1 MVLFVFQLTNQRSSR
16 IFLARIYTITR
27 TKFACIVD
35 IPPKIQRKI
44 QVQKLLNLHFFHI
57 MHRYAWAN
65 FFETFLLIK
74 VIAKCIG
81 YISHCN
87 SGRSY
92 WIRIRICII
101 ILSHAPPGNFAVL
114 RSQLWQRVIRL
125 RQHTDGCYILPE
137 LYQTIDLVRASIEVT
152 RDSMRLKDDLKK
164 SFANKLAV
172 SSE

>member
-1 MVLFVFQLTNQRSSR
+1 MENTGPKTAEFA
-16 IFLARIYTITR
+16 IFP
-27 TKFACIVD
+27 VD
-35 IPPKIQRKI
+35 
-44 QVQKLLNLHFFHI
+44 
-57 MHRYAWAN
+57 
-65 FFETFLLIK
+65 FFETFLLVK

-92 WIRIRICII
+92 RVRIRICII

-137 LYQTIDLVRASIEVT
+137 FYQTVDLVRASIEVT
-152 RDSMRLKDDLKK
+152 WVSVRLKDDLEKK
-164 SFANKLAV
+164 FFFVNKLGV
-172 SSE
+172 SSQWLKITQSVSFDFFAFALARCRLVLTQIQLHKTLRFYSK

>member
-1 MVLFVFQLTNQRSSR
+1 MENTGPKT
-16 IFLARIYTITR
+16 AE
-27 TKFACIVD
+27 FAFFPVD
-35 IPPKIQRKI
+35 ASLRMRK
-44 QVQKLLNLHFFHI
+44 
-57 MHRYAWAN
+57 
-65 FFETFLLIK
+65 FFETFLLVK

-92 WIRIRICII
+92 RVRIRICII
-101 ILSHAPPGNFAVL
+101 ILSHTPPGNFTVL
-114 RSQLWQRVIRL
+114 RSQLGQRVIRL

-172 SSE
+172 SSA